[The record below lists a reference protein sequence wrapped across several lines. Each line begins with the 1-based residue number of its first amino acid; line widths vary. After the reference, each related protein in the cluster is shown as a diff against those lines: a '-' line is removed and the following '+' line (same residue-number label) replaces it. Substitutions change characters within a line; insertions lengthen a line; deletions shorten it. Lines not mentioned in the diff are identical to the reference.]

1 MIQQQFKAYQDV
13 ELDTALNAIRTS
25 PAYKEA
31 ASIYVAINTVKIS
44 RERAERIGA
53 RVRKALPRAVVTGL
67 AVYDSKFNLG
77 SRESINLNVNFFRE
91 SQVETLEYPADT
103 DFETLGQT
111 LAPELARKEDLKG
124 IYVIYGGPGAELT
137 AFLEGMTRGNESV
150 PVFGLVSSFTD
161 NDTAHTLCNCRGVFM
176 ESNNKN
182 KQYLQ
187 GMKVFGNGLVLVLF
201 RGPNLHIFADYT
213 FGWTPLGREFT
224 ITKVINGR
232 IVEEID
238 GSPATKIYQNYL
250 GVPTDEYFLQ
260 NICEFPFS
268 LMRNGMV
275 IPRVPPLYD
284 DEGRLYFISDMY
296 EGEKIRLSY
305 GNPSKIL
312 LQTWDLSEKM
322 REFAP
327 ESLELIACGNRA
339 VFLKGQFPM
348 EIEMFHRYFPRSSDK
363 LSPAPSQALPN
374 MAQSEIF
381 CHQGRGGVF
390 NSVLVAIGM
399 REGEGNPFPPTECP
413 VAAGAQSHV
422 IPLSERLAAF
432 VERSAQDITH
442 YAREAEAM
450 AKEANAANEAKSQFL
465 SNMSHEI
472 RTPINAIL
480 GMNEMILRESTEP
493 EILKYA
499 ENVHIASTT
508 LLELVND
515 ILDFSKIEAGKM
527 DIIPGEYETA
537 SLLNDLVNMI
547 KSRAEKK
554 GLTLQVNA
562 SEKLPIRLYGDEVRI
577 KQVATNILTNAV
589 KYTEKGSVTLTVDF
603 SPLDDSHIALRF
615 AVKDTGIG
623 IKEEDRPKLFAA
635 FERIEESR
643 NRAIEGTGLGMNITI
658 RLLALM
664 NSHLDVESVY
674 GEGST
679 FSFAIRQQVVDSAP
693 IGRLDESYRRLTGQ
707 HQNSRTSFIAPEAVV
722 LAVDDT
728 PVNLTVIKGLLK
740 RTQVQVETAE
750 SGPACLAMAAE
761 KPYDIIFLDHSMP
774 GMDGI
779 ETLAR
784 LRQEEGPNRATP
796 TVCLTAN
803 AIAGA
808 REEYLS
814 SGFTDYL
821 TKPIDSVK
829 LEKMMVKYLPP
840 ALVKTPEPEPGRR
853 PDSTSP
859 AEEGP
864 AELPAWLLNLRG
876 LDTAKGIGYCG
887 SPGDYLETLKVF
899 YETIEPN
906 LREIEGF
913 FRSKNWKDYTTKV
926 HALKSSARII
936 GASELSD
943 RAARLEDAG
952 NKGYIAEIEK
962 DTPTLL
968 SLYQSYLES
977 LSPLKATEKADQPV
991 AERPEIPADR
1001 LLEAYETIKEMAL
1014 SFDYDSVQF
1023 VLSSLEEYQIPP
1035 AEADRYEKIRVAAQK
1050 PDWAALQALL

>member
-25 PAYKEA
+25 SAYKEA
-31 ASIYVAINTVKIS
+31 SSVYVAVNTMKIS
-44 RERAERIGA
+44 RERAERIGT

-77 SRESINLNVNFFRE
+77 SRESIILDVIFFRE
-91 SQVETLEYPADT
+91 ARAETLEYEAGT
-103 DFETLGQT
+103 DFKALGQQ
-111 LAPELARKEDLKG
+111 LAPELARMEDLKG
-124 IYVIYGGPGAELT
+124 VYVIYGGPGSELT
-137 AFLEGMTRGNESV
+137 AFLDAIARGNESV
-150 PVFGLVSSFTD
+150 PFFGLVSSFTD
-161 NDTAHTLCNCRGVFM
+161 NDNDHALANCRGVFM
-176 ESNNKN
+176 ESGNKN

-187 GMKVFGNGLVLVLF
+187 GMKIFGNGLVLVLF
-201 RGPNLHIFADYT
+201 RGKDLHVYADYT

-224 ITKVINGR
+224 ITRVTNGR
-232 IVEEID
+232 IVWEID
-238 GSPATKIYQNYL
+238 GSPATEIYQNYL

-260 NICEFPFS
+260 NICEFPLS

-275 IPRVPPLYD
+275 IPRVPPVYD
-284 DEGRLYFISDMY
+284 EAGRLYFVSDMY

-327 ESLELIACGNRA
+327 DSLDLIACGNRA

-348 EIEMFHRYFPRSSDK
+348 EIEMFHRYFPRSGDR
-363 LSPAPSQALPN
+363 LSPTPSQALPN

-381 CHQGRGGVF
+381 CHRGRGGVF

-399 REGEGNPFPPTECP
+399 REGEKRPILPTEGP
-413 VAAGAQSHV
+413 IAAVSQSHV

-432 VERSAQDITH
+432 VERSARDITH

-450 AKEANAANEAKSQFL
+450 AKAANAANEAKSQFL

-493 EILKYA
+493 EILRYA
-499 ENVHIASTT
+499 EDVHVAGTT

-527 DIIPGEYETA
+527 DILPAEYETA

-547 KSRAEKK
+547 KARAEKK
-554 GLTLQVNA
+554 GLVFQVDA
-562 SEKLPIRLYGDEVRI
+562 SEDLPVRLYGDEVRI

-589 KYTEKGSVTLTVDF
+589 KYTEKGSVTLTVGF
-603 SPLDDSHIALRF
+603 SELDDSHIALSF
-615 AVKDTGIG
+615 SVKDTGIG
-623 IKEEDRPKLFAA
+623 IKEEDQPKLFAA

-664 NSHLDVESVY
+664 GSHLDVESVY

-679 FSFAIRQQVVDSAP
+679 FSFAIRQRVVDPAP
-693 IGRLDESYRRLTGQ
+693 LGRFDESFRRLTAR
-707 HQNSRTSFIAPEAVV
+707 HQNARASFIAPEAVV

-740 RTQVQVETAE
+740 RTKVRVETAE
-750 SGPACLAMAAE
+750 SGPECLRMAAE

-779 ETLAR
+779 ETLDR
-784 LRQEEGPNRATP
+784 LHQEAGPNRAAP
-796 TVCLTAN
+796 VICLTAN
-803 AIAGA
+803 AIAGV
-808 REEYLS
+808 REEYLRK
-814 SGFTDYL
+814 GFTDYL
-821 TKPIDSVK
+821 SKPIDSAK
-829 LEKMMVKYLPP
+829 LEKLMVKYLPP
-840 ALVKTPEPEPGRR
+840 SLVTSPA
-853 PDSTSP
+853 PDSDQLP
-859 AEEGP
+859 NAAAAEEGP
-864 AELPAWLLNLRG
+864 AELPEWLTKLRG

-887 SPGDYLETLKVF
+887 SPADYLETLQVF
-899 YETIEPN
+899 FETIEPN
-906 LREIEGF
+906 LHEIEGYF
-913 FRSKNWKDYTTKV
+913 LAKNWKDYTTKV

-968 SLYQSYLES
+968 SLYESYLS
-977 LSPLKATEKADQPV
+977 ALAPLKPRAA
-991 AERPEIPADR
+991 AEETAAELPEIPVER
-1001 LLEAYETIKEMAL
+1001 LHEAYAAIKEMAL
-1014 SFDYDSVQF
+1014 SFDFESIQF
-1023 VLSSLEEYQIPP
+1023 VLSSLAEYRIPP
-1035 AEADRYEKIRVAAQK
+1035 EEAARHEKIRAAAQK
-1050 PDWAALQALL
+1050 PDWTALQELL